1 MPLPGCRLGSRLP
14 LIPAGGSPESNY
26 SSLGSAI
33 HPSGRKEWSRGRRAA
48 ETDPAP
54 PAPTSRRPSLE
65 LGSQGGA
72 SRAAKGRAALPPGL
86 FVLPRAARHSA
97 AEVRGAV
104 APAPTSAGLSGRRL
118 AKGFPRRASWPIG
131 SAGGARGTRTRTFQN
146 PRLPATA
153 SIPATLPFRSPFSVG
168 PAPASGLDPGLWPV
182 GFCVLL
188 PKVTTGQEVQGFRRR
203 GRLSICGSP
212 TVPASLTYWGVKL

>member
-14 LIPAGGSPESNY
+14 LIWAGGSLESNY

-33 HPSGRKEWSRGRRAA
+33 HPSGRKERSRGRRAEEA
-48 ETDPAP
+48 DPAP
-54 PAPTSRRPSLE
+54 PAPTSRRPSLR
-65 LGSQGGA
+65 LGNQGGA
-72 SRAAKGRAALPPGL
+72 SRATKGRAALPPGL
-86 FVLPRAARHSA
+86 FVLPRAARPGTA
-97 AEVRGAV
+97 RREVRGAA

-153 SIPATLPFRSPFSVG
+153 SSPATLPFRPLLSVG
-168 PAPASGLDPGLWPV
+168 PALAAGLDPGLWPV

-188 PKVTTGQEVQGFRRR
+188 LKVTGKR
-203 GRLSICGSP
+203 GKRSKGSVGEGDLVSVALPPSRLP
-212 TVPASLTYWGVKL
+212 

>member
-14 LIPAGGSPESNY
+14 LIRTGGSPESNY

-33 HPSGRKEWSRGRRAA
+33 HPSGRKERSRGRRAA
-48 ETDPAP
+48 EADPAP
-54 PAPTSRRPSLE
+54 PAPTSRRPSLR
-65 LGSQGGA
+65 LGNQGGA
-72 SRAAKGRAALPPGL
+72 SRATKGRAALPPDYLSFRARPG
-86 FVLPRAARHSA
+86 RARHGAARR
-97 AEVRGAV
+97 EVRGAA

-153 SIPATLPFRSPFSVG
+153 SSPATLPFRLPLSVG
-168 PAPASGLDPGLWPV
+168 PAPAAGLDPGLWPV

-188 PKVTTGQEVQGFRRR
+188 PKVTGKR
-203 GRLSICGSP
+203 GKRSKGSVGEGDLVSVALPPSRLP
-212 TVPASLTYWGVKL
+212 